1 MFTQALLDLSSA
13 FDTIDHT
20 TLVHRLHIDFG
31 FTYAFLPWYSTYLTD
46 RTQYVSLKSHSSAFA
61 PIHSGVPQGS
71 FLEPILFL
79 IYIKPLS
86 SIIDSSC
93 FTHHPFVDDLQ
104 LPISP
109 PSEKISKLLHSMP
122 SCKRDIKA

>member
-1 MFTQALLDLSSA
+1 MSTQALLDVSSA

-93 FTHHPFVDDLQ
+93 ESWCESVNLGWFNGWLMRQVWQ
-104 LPISP
+104 L
-109 PSEKISKLLHSMP
+109 
-122 SCKRDIKA
+122 RVATAG